1 LRVDQVGSLLRPS
14 TLKSAFVSYL
24 RKMTGEQELH
34 RVQDACIKELIATQE
49 AHQLPVLTDGEFRV
63 NSRSLSASRDSL

>member
-1 LRVDQVGSLLRPS
+1 MRVDQVGSLLRPS

-34 RVQDACIKELIATQE
+34 RVQDALLQQCGAVPALE
-49 AHQLPVLTDGEFRV
+49 
-63 NSRSLSASRDSL
+63 